1 MQGHKI
7 TMFNSNKSILC
18 NMAGQKLNVQ
28 VKAELNS
35 ISKSGRISVIHNF
48 MGINSYRYQYNHDT
62 IKIY

>member
-1 MQGHKI
+1 
-7 TMFNSNKSILC
+7 
-18 NMAGQKLNVQ
+18 MARQKLNVQ

-35 ISKSGRISVIHNF
+35 ISKSGRISVIHNL